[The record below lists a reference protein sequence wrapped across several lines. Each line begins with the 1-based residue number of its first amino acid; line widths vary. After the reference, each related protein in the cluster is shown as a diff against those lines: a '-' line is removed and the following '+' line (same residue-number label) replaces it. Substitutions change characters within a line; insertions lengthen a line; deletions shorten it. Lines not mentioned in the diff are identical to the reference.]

1 VLAWLFLRERR
12 KRKALQAQTGQLH
25 SVPIY
30 EDHIALKTGT
40 PGYAESPMPYYYEQE
55 RPRHE
60 MGEDRARHEMVHER
74 LMHELG

>member
-25 SVPIY
+25 SAPIY

-60 MGEDRARHEMVHER
+60 MGEDRARYEMDHER
-74 LMHELG
+74 PTHELG